1 VSKTIEQLFLAEI
14 NPSKDCNFL
23 LAISGGVD
31 SMVLANLFLT
41 NNLNFSIAHCNFQLR
56 GKESNDDEIFISKWC
71 SEKNVKLYN
80 KKFSTEDY
88 CKKNKL
94 TIQMGARE
102 LRYEWFEELTNKEK
116 YDFVVTAHHLDDQ
129 LETFIINSIRG
140 TGIDGLVGI
149 PDKINKIIRP
159 LLMISKE
166 QIIEFSKVNKITYR
180 EDSSNDEEDYLRN
193 KIRHSVI
200 PYLKSDDKNVLL
212 KFKKTIENLNSTKLF
227 VEKIISETKN
237 KIFINKENTIVINLD
252 LLRDLN
258 PIEFYIH
265 ELFKDFEFN
274 YKEVIKL
281 FDSDSG
287 KYISSRN
294 YKMTKNKNTLIISQT
309 SND

>member
-1 VSKTIEQLFLAEI
+1 MSKTVEQLFLAEI
-14 NPSKDCNFL
+14 NPYKECNFV

-31 SMVLANLFLT
+31 SMVLANLFLI

-56 GKESNDDEIFISKWC
+56 GKESDDDELFIKKWC
-71 SEKNVKLYN
+71 SEKDIKLYN

-102 LRYEWFEELTNKEK
+102 LRYEWFSELIDKEK
-116 YDFVVTAHHLDDQ
+116 YDFIVTAHHIDDQ

-149 PDKINKIIRP
+149 PDNINKIIRP
-159 LLMISKE
+159 LLMSSKD
-166 QIIEFSKVNKITYR
+166 QIKEYSKVNKINYR
-180 EDSSNDEEDYLRN
+180 EDSSNDKEDYLRN

-200 PYLKSDDKNVLL
+200 PYLKSDDDNVLL
-212 KFKKTIENLNSTKLF
+212 KFKTTIENLNSTKIF
-227 VEKIISETKN
+227 VQKVISKVRDRVFIYEGENIITN
-237 KIFINKENTIVINLD
+237 ID
-252 LLRDLN
+252 LLKDLD

-265 ELFKDFEFN
+265 ELYKDFEFN
-274 YKEVIKL
+274 HKEVMKL

-287 KYISSRN
+287 KYISSSN
-294 YKMTKNKNTLIISQT
+294 YNMTKQKNNLIISKIK
-309 SND
+309 

>member
-1 VSKTIEQLFLAEI
+1 MSKTVEQLFLAEI
-14 NPSKDCNFL
+14 NPYKECNFV

-31 SMVLANLFLT
+31 SMVLANLFLI

-56 GKESNDDEIFISKWC
+56 GKESDDDELFIKKWC
-71 SEKNVKLYN
+71 SEKDIKLYN

-88 CKKNKL
+88 CKNNKL

-102 LRYEWFEELTNKEK
+102 LRYEWFRELIDKEK
-116 YDFVVTAHHLDDQ
+116 HDFIVTAHHIDDQ

-159 LLMISKE
+159 LLMSSKD
-166 QIIEFSKVNKITYR
+166 QIIEYSKVNKINYR
-180 EDSSNDEEDYLRN
+180 EDSSNDKEDYLRN

-200 PYLKSDDKNVLL
+200 PYLKSDDDNVLL
-212 KFKKTIENLNSTKLF
+212 KFKTTIENLNSTKIF
-227 VEKIISETKN
+227 VKKVISKVRDRVFIYEGENIITNIGLLKD
-237 KIFINKENTIVINLD
+237 LD
-252 LLRDLN
+252 

-265 ELFKDFEFN
+265 ELYKDFEFN
-274 YKEVIKL
+274 YKEVMKL

-287 KYISSRN
+287 KQISSAN
-294 YKMTKNKNTLIISQT
+294 YNMTKQKNNLIISKIK
-309 SND
+309 

>member
-1 VSKTIEQLFLAEI
+1 MSKTIEQLFLAEI
-14 NPSKDCNFL
+14 NPHKECNFV

-31 SMVLANLFLT
+31 SMVLANLFLI

-56 GKESNDDEIFISKWC
+56 GKESDDDELFINKWC
-71 SEKNVKLYN
+71 SEKDIKLYN

-88 CKKNKL
+88 CKNNKL

-102 LRYEWFEELTNKEK
+102 LRYEWFRELIDKEK
-116 YDFVVTAHHLDDQ
+116 HDFIVTAHHIDDQ

-159 LLMISKE
+159 LLMSSKD
-166 QIIEFSKVNKITYR
+166 QIIEYSKVNKINYR
-180 EDSSNDEEDYLRN
+180 EDSSNDKEDYLRN

-200 PYLKSDDKNVLL
+200 PYLKSDDDNVLL
-212 KFKKTIENLNSTKLF
+212 KFKTTIENLNSTKIF
-227 VEKIISETKN
+227 VQKVISKVRDRVFIYEGENIITNIGLLKD
-237 KIFINKENTIVINLD
+237 LD
-252 LLRDLN
+252 

-265 ELFKDFEFN
+265 ELYKDFEFN

-287 KYISSRN
+287 KQISSAN
-294 YKMTKNKNTLIISQT
+294 YNMTKQKNNLIISKIK
-309 SND
+309 

>member
-1 VSKTIEQLFLAEI
+1 MSKTVEQLFLAEI
-14 NPSKDCNFL
+14 NPYKECNFV

-31 SMVLANLFLT
+31 SMVLANLFLI

-56 GKESNDDEIFISKWC
+56 GKESDDDELFINKWC
-71 SEKNVKLYN
+71 LEKDIKLYN

-88 CKKNKL
+88 CKNNKL

-102 LRYEWFEELTNKEK
+102 LRYEWFRELVDKEK
-116 YDFVVTAHHLDDQ
+116 HDFIVTAHHIDDQ

-159 LLMISKE
+159 LLMSSKD
-166 QIIEFSKVNKITYR
+166 QIIEYSKVNKINYR
-180 EDSSNDEEDYLRN
+180 EDSSNDKEDYLRN

-200 PYLKSDDKNVLL
+200 PYLKSDDDNVLL
-212 KFKKTIENLNSTKLF
+212 KFKTTIENLNSTKIF
-227 VEKIISETKN
+227 VQKVISKVRDRVFIYEGENIITNIGLLKD
-237 KIFINKENTIVINLD
+237 LD
-252 LLRDLN
+252 

-265 ELFKDFEFN
+265 ELYKDFEFN
-274 YKEVIKL
+274 YKEVMKL

-287 KYISSRN
+287 KYISSSN
-294 YKMTKNKNTLIISQT
+294 YNMTKQKNNLIISKIK
-309 SND
+309 

>member
-1 VSKTIEQLFLAEI
+1 MSKTIEQLFLAEI
-14 NPSKDCNFL
+14 NPHKECNFV

-31 SMVLANLFLT
+31 SMVLANLFLI

-56 GKESNDDEIFISKWC
+56 GKESDDDELFIKKWC
-71 SEKNVKLYN
+71 SEKDIKLYN

-88 CKKNKL
+88 CKNNKL

-102 LRYEWFEELTNKEK
+102 LRYEWFRELVDKEK
-116 YDFVVTAHHLDDQ
+116 HDFIVTAHHIDDQ

-159 LLMISKE
+159 LLMSSKD
-166 QIIEFSKVNKITYR
+166 QIIEYSKVNKINYR
-180 EDSSNDEEDYLRN
+180 EDSSNDKEDYLRN

-200 PYLKSDDKNVLL
+200 PYLKSDDDNVLL
-212 KFKKTIENLNSTKLF
+212 KFKTTVENLNSTKIF
-227 VEKIISETKN
+227 VKKVISKVRDRVFIYEGENIITNIGLLKD
-237 KIFINKENTIVINLD
+237 LD
-252 LLRDLN
+252 

-265 ELFKDFEFN
+265 ELYKDFEFN
-274 YKEVIKL
+274 YKEVMKL

-287 KYISSRN
+287 KQISSAN
-294 YKMTKNKNTLIISQT
+294 YNMTKQKNNLIISKIK
-309 SND
+309 

>member
-1 VSKTIEQLFLAEI
+1 MSKTIEQLFLAEI
-14 NPSKDCNFL
+14 NPHKECNFV

-31 SMVLANLFLT
+31 SMVLANLFLI

-56 GKESNDDEIFISKWC
+56 GKESDDDELFINKWC
-71 SEKNVKLYN
+71 SEKDIKLYN

-88 CKKNKL
+88 CKNNKL

-102 LRYEWFEELTNKEK
+102 LRYEWFRELIDKEK
-116 YDFVVTAHHLDDQ
+116 HDFIVTAHHIDDQ

-159 LLMISKE
+159 LLMSSKD
-166 QIIEFSKVNKITYR
+166 QIKEYSKVNKINYR
-180 EDSSNDEEDYLRN
+180 EDSSNDKEDYLRN

-200 PYLKSDDKNVLL
+200 PYLKSDDDNVLL
-212 KFKKTIENLNSTKLF
+212 KFKTTIENLNSTKIF
-227 VEKIISETKN
+227 VKKVISKVRDRVFIYEGENIITNIGLLKD
-237 KIFINKENTIVINLD
+237 LD
-252 LLRDLN
+252 

-265 ELFKDFEFN
+265 ELYKDFEFN
-274 YKEVIKL
+274 YKEVMKL

-287 KYISSRN
+287 KQISSAN
-294 YKMTKNKNTLIISQT
+294 YNMTKQKNNLIISKIK
-309 SND
+309 

>member
-1 VSKTIEQLFLAEI
+1 MSKATEQLFLAEI
-14 NPSKDCNFL
+14 NPHKECDFL

-56 GKESNDDEIFISKWC
+56 GKESDDDELFIKKWC
-71 SEKNVKLYN
+71 SEKDIKLYN

-88 CKKNKL
+88 CKNNKL

-102 LRYEWFEELTNKEK
+102 LRYEWFRELIDKEK
-116 YDFVVTAHHLDDQ
+116 HDFIVTAHHIDDQ

-159 LLMISKE
+159 LLMSSKD
-166 QIIEFSKVNKITYR
+166 QIIEYSKVNKINYR
-180 EDSSNDEEDYLRN
+180 EDSSNDKEDYLRN

-200 PYLKSDDKNVLL
+200 PYLKSDDDNVLL
-212 KFKKTIENLNSTKLF
+212 KFKTTIENLNSTKIF
-227 VEKIISETKN
+227 VKKVISKVRDRVFIYEGENIITNIGLLKD
-237 KIFINKENTIVINLD
+237 LD
-252 LLRDLN
+252 

-265 ELFKDFEFN
+265 ELYKDFEFN
-274 YKEVIKL
+274 YKEVMKL

-287 KYISSRN
+287 KQISSAN
-294 YKMTKNKNTLIISQT
+294 YNMTKQKNNLIISKIK
-309 SND
+309 

>member
-1 VSKTIEQLFLAEI
+1 MSKTIEQLFLAEI
-14 NPSKDCNFL
+14 NPHKECNFV

-31 SMVLANLFLT
+31 SMVLANLFLI

-56 GKESNDDEIFISKWC
+56 GKESDDDELFIKKWC
-71 SEKNVKLYN
+71 SEKDIKLYN

-102 LRYEWFEELTNKEK
+102 LRYEWFSELIDKEK
-116 YDFVVTAHHLDDQ
+116 YDFIVTAHHIDDQ

-159 LLMISKE
+159 LLMSSKD
-166 QIIEFSKVNKITYR
+166 QIIEYSKVNKINYR
-180 EDSSNDEEDYLRN
+180 EDSSNDKEDYLRN

-200 PYLKSDDKNVLL
+200 PYLKSDDDNVLL
-212 KFKKTIENLNSTKLF
+212 KFKTTIENLNSTKIF
-227 VEKIISETKN
+227 VQKVISKVRERVFIYEGENIITN
-237 KIFINKENTIVINLD
+237 ID
-252 LLRDLN
+252 LLKDLD

-265 ELFKDFEFN
+265 ELYKDFEFN
-274 YKEVIKL
+274 YKEVMKL

-287 KYISSRN
+287 KQISSAN
-294 YKMTKNKNTLIISQT
+294 YNMTKQKNNLIISKIK
-309 SND
+309 

>member
-14 NPSKDCNFL
+14 NPHKECNFV

-31 SMVLANLFLT
+31 SMVLANLFLI

-56 GKESNDDEIFISKWC
+56 GKESDDDELFINKWC
-71 SEKNVKLYN
+71 SEKDIKLYN

-88 CKKNKL
+88 CKNNKL

-102 LRYEWFEELTNKEK
+102 LRYEWFRELIDKEK
-116 YDFVVTAHHLDDQ
+116 HDFIVTAHHIDDQ

-159 LLMISKE
+159 LLMTSKD
-166 QIIEFSKVNKITYR
+166 QIIEYSKVNKINYR
-180 EDSSNDEEDYLRN
+180 EDSSNDKEDYLRN

-200 PYLKSDDKNVLL
+200 PYLKSDDDNVLL
-212 KFKKTIENLNSTKLF
+212 KFKTTIENLNSTKIF
-227 VEKIISETKN
+227 VQKVISKIRDRV
-237 KIFINKENTIVINLD
+237 FIYEGENIITDID
-252 LLRDLN
+252 LLKDLD

-265 ELFKDFEFN
+265 ELYKDFEFN
-274 YKEVIKL
+274 YKEVMKL

-287 KYISSRN
+287 KYISSSN
-294 YKMTKNKNTLIISQT
+294 YNMTKQKNNLIISKIK
-309 SND
+309 

>member
-1 VSKTIEQLFLAEI
+1 MSKTIEQLFLAEI
-14 NPSKDCNFL
+14 NPHKECNFV

-31 SMVLANLFLT
+31 SMVLANLFLI

-56 GKESNDDEIFISKWC
+56 GKESDDDELFINKWC
-71 SEKNVKLYN
+71 LEKDIKLYN

-88 CKKNKL
+88 CKNNKL

-102 LRYEWFEELTNKEK
+102 LRYEWFSELIDKER
-116 YDFVVTAHHLDDQ
+116 YDFIVTAHHIDDQ

-159 LLMISKE
+159 LLMSSKD
-166 QIIEFSKVNKITYR
+166 QIIEYSKVNKINYR
-180 EDSSNDEEDYLRN
+180 EDSSNDKEDYLRN

-200 PYLKSDDKNVLL
+200 PYLKSDDDNVLL
-212 KFKKTIENLNSTKLF
+212 KFKTTIENLNSTKIF
-227 VEKIISETKN
+227 VKKVISKVRDRVFIYEGENIITNIGLLKD
-237 KIFINKENTIVINLD
+237 LD
-252 LLRDLN
+252 

-265 ELFKDFEFN
+265 ELYKDFEFN
-274 YKEVIKL
+274 HKEVMKL

-287 KYISSRN
+287 KYISSSN
-294 YKMTKNKNTLIISQT
+294 YNMTKQKNNLIISKIK
-309 SND
+309 

>member
-1 VSKTIEQLFLAEI
+1 MSKTIEQLFLAEI
-14 NPSKDCNFL
+14 NPHKECNFV

-31 SMVLANLFLT
+31 SMVLANLFLI

-56 GKESNDDEIFISKWC
+56 GKESDDDELFINKWC
-71 SEKNVKLYN
+71 SEKDIKLYN

-88 CKKNKL
+88 CKNNKL

-102 LRYEWFEELTNKEK
+102 LRYEWFRELIDKEK
-116 YDFVVTAHHLDDQ
+116 HDFIVTAHHIDDQ

-159 LLMISKE
+159 LLMSSKD
-166 QIIEFSKVNKITYR
+166 QIIEYSKVNKINYR
-180 EDSSNDEEDYLRN
+180 EDSSNDKEDYLRN

-200 PYLKSDDKNVLL
+200 PYLKSDDDNVLL
-212 KFKKTIENLNSTKLF
+212 KFKTTIENLNSTKIF
-227 VEKIISETKN
+227 VKKVISKVRDRVFIYEGENIITNIGLLKD
-237 KIFINKENTIVINLD
+237 LD
-252 LLRDLN
+252 

-265 ELFKDFEFN
+265 ELYKDFEFN
-274 YKEVIKL
+274 YKEVMKL

-287 KYISSRN
+287 KQISSAN
-294 YKMTKNKNTLIISQT
+294 YNMTKQKNNLIISKIK
-309 SND
+309 

>member
-1 VSKTIEQLFLAEI
+1 MSKTIEQLFLAEI
-14 NPSKDCNFL
+14 NPHKECNFV

-31 SMVLANLFLT
+31 SMVLANLFLI

-56 GKESNDDEIFISKWC
+56 GKESDDDELFINKWC
-71 SEKNVKLYN
+71 SEKDIKLYN

-88 CKKNKL
+88 CKNNKL

-102 LRYEWFEELTNKEK
+102 LRYKWFRELIDKEK
-116 YDFVVTAHHLDDQ
+116 HDFIVTAHHNDDQ

-159 LLMISKE
+159 LLMSSKD
-166 QIIEFSKVNKITYR
+166 QIIEYSKVNKINYR
-180 EDSSNDEEDYLRN
+180 EDSSNNKEDYLRN

-200 PYLKSDDKNVLL
+200 PYLKSDDDNVLL
-212 KFKKTIENLNSTKLF
+212 KFKTTIENLNSTKIF
-227 VEKIISETKN
+227 VQKVISKIRDRV
-237 KIFINKENTIVINLD
+237 FIYEGENIITDID
-252 LLRDLN
+252 LLKDLD

-265 ELFKDFEFN
+265 ELYKDFEFN
-274 YKEVIKL
+274 YKEVMKL

-287 KYISSRN
+287 KYISSSN
-294 YKMTKNKNTLIISQT
+294 YNMTKQKNNLIISKIK
-309 SND
+309 

>member
-1 VSKTIEQLFLAEI
+1 MSKTIEQLFLAEI
-14 NPSKDCNFL
+14 NPHKECNFV

-31 SMVLANLFLT
+31 SMVLANLFLI

-56 GKESNDDEIFISKWC
+56 GKESDDDELFINKWC
-71 SEKNVKLYN
+71 SEKDIKLYN

-88 CKKNKL
+88 CKNNKL

-102 LRYEWFEELTNKEK
+102 LRYEWFRELVDKEK
-116 YDFVVTAHHLDDQ
+116 HDFIVTAHHIDDQ

-159 LLMISKE
+159 LLMSSKD
-166 QIIEFSKVNKITYR
+166 QIIEYSKVNKINYR
-180 EDSSNDEEDYLRN
+180 EDSSNDKEDYLRN

-200 PYLKSDDKNVLL
+200 PYLKSDDDNVLL
-212 KFKKTIENLNSTKLF
+212 KFKTTVENLNSTKIF
-227 VEKIISETKN
+227 VKKVISKVRDRVFIYEGENIITNIGLLKD
-237 KIFINKENTIVINLD
+237 LD
-252 LLRDLN
+252 

-265 ELFKDFEFN
+265 ELYKDFEFN

-287 KYISSRN
+287 KQISSVN
-294 YKMTKNKNTLIISQT
+294 YNMTKQKNNLIISKIK
-309 SND
+309 

>member
-1 VSKTIEQLFLAEI
+1 MSKTIEQLFLAEI
-14 NPSKDCNFL
+14 NPHKECNFV

-31 SMVLANLFLT
+31 SMVLANLFLI

-56 GKESNDDEIFISKWC
+56 GKESDDDELFINKWC
-71 SEKNVKLYN
+71 LEKDIKLYN

-88 CKKNKL
+88 CKNNKL

-102 LRYEWFEELTNKEK
+102 LRYEWFRELVDKEK
-116 YDFVVTAHHLDDQ
+116 NDFIVTAHHIDDQ

-159 LLMISKE
+159 LLMSSKD
-166 QIIEFSKVNKITYR
+166 QIIEYSKVNKINYR
-180 EDSSNDEEDYLRN
+180 EDSSNDKEDYLRN

-200 PYLKSDDKNVLL
+200 PYLKSDDDNVLL
-212 KFKKTIENLNSTKLF
+212 KFKTTVENLNSTKIF
-227 VEKIISETKN
+227 VKKVISKVRDRVFIYEGENIITNIGLLKD
-237 KIFINKENTIVINLD
+237 LD
-252 LLRDLN
+252 

-265 ELFKDFEFN
+265 ELYKDFEFN
-274 YKEVIKL
+274 YKEVMKL

-287 KYISSRN
+287 KQISSAN
-294 YKMTKNKNTLIISQT
+294 YNMTKQKNNLIISKIK
-309 SND
+309 

>member
-14 NPSKDCNFL
+14 NPHKECHFV
-23 LAISGGVD
+23 LAISSGVD
-31 SMVLANLFLT
+31 SMVLANLFLI

-56 GKESNDDEIFISKWC
+56 GKESDDDELFINKWC
-71 SEKNVKLYN
+71 SEKDIKLYN

-88 CKKNKL
+88 CKNNKL

-102 LRYEWFEELTNKEK
+102 LRYEWFRELIDKEK
-116 YDFVVTAHHLDDQ
+116 HDFIVTAHHIDDQ

-159 LLMISKE
+159 LLMTSKD
-166 QIIEFSKVNKITYR
+166 QIIEYSKVNKINYR
-180 EDSSNDEEDYLRN
+180 EDSSNDKEDYLRN

-200 PYLKSDDKNVLL
+200 PYLKSDDDNVLL
-212 KFKKTIENLNSTKLF
+212 KFKTTIENLNSTKIF
-227 VEKIISETKN
+227 VQKVISKVRDRVFIYEGENIITN
-237 KIFINKENTIVINLD
+237 ID
-252 LLRDLN
+252 LLKDLD

-265 ELFKDFEFN
+265 ELYKDFEFN
-274 YKEVIKL
+274 HKEVMKL

-287 KYISSRN
+287 KYISSSN
-294 YKMTKNKNTLIISQT
+294 YNMTKQKNNLIISKIK
-309 SND
+309 

>member
-1 VSKTIEQLFLAEI
+1 MSKTIEQLFLAEI
-14 NPSKDCNFL
+14 NPHKECNFV

-31 SMVLANLFLT
+31 SMVLANLFLI

-56 GKESNDDEIFISKWC
+56 GKESDDDELFINKWC
-71 SEKNVKLYN
+71 SEKDIKLYN

-88 CKKNKL
+88 CKNNKL

-102 LRYEWFEELTNKEK
+102 LRYEWFRELIDKEK
-116 YDFVVTAHHLDDQ
+116 HDFIVTAHHIDDQ

-159 LLMISKE
+159 LLMSSKD
-166 QIIEFSKVNKITYR
+166 QIIEYSKVNKINYR
-180 EDSSNDEEDYLRN
+180 EDSSNDKEDYLRN

-200 PYLKSDDKNVLL
+200 PYLKSDDDNVLL
-212 KFKKTIENLNSTKLF
+212 KFKTTIENLNSTKIF
-227 VEKIISETKN
+227 VKKVISKVRDRVFIYEGENIITD
-237 KIFINKENTIVINLD
+237 ID
-252 LLRDLN
+252 LLKDLD

-265 ELFKDFEFN
+265 ELYKDFEFN
-274 YKEVIKL
+274 YKEVMKL

-287 KYISSRN
+287 KYISSSN
-294 YKMTKNKNTLIISQT
+294 YNMTKQKNNLIISKIK
-309 SND
+309 